1 MLSETKP
8 QVEHELI
15 DNSIPLS
22 DRLTGCPELE
32 SAAMVLQGGKVAEP
46 TPYAK
51 YRIGQYGAR
60 SHHQPDYE
68 DVRVRPSLQTRITF
82 GEGLKSPAEL
92 FGSLKKAG
100 QRFVG
105 ADQIV
110 GANKIPHKFVGKSSA
125 GNCQCRHHQKKLLGK
140 SCEDDNHKTYPIS
153 EETNPVEGHYVLKY
167 LDIST

>member
-1 MLSETKP
+1 
-8 QVEHELI
+8 
-15 DNSIPLS
+15 
-22 DRLTGCPELE
+22 
-32 SAAMVLQGGKVAEP
+32 MVLQGKVAEP

-51 YRIGQYGAR
+51 YRIGQYGP
-60 SHHQPDYE
+60 SGQHQPEYE
-68 DVRVRPSLQTRITF
+68 DVKVRPSLQTRIAF

-110 GANKIPHKFVGKSSA
+110 GSHKNPQKFTGKSSN

-140 SCEDDNHKTYPIS
+140 SCENDNHKIYPIIEKAS
-153 EETNPVEGHYVLKY
+153 DGSAEGC
-167 LDIST
+167 